1 MKLKT
6 LDKIFERLD
15 KSDFRKSFM
24 LNNKEYEY
32 LNKKGLDTIMEH
44 ADYFIDSRLT
54 PAYPKNDG
62 KQTPMGNHPVFI
74 AQHATGT
81 CCRSCLFKWHR
92 IKKNKELSTRE
103 KQYIMHVIKIWL
115 CNQINPCSR

>member
-6 LDKIFERLD
+6 LEKIFERLD
-15 KSDFRKSFM
+15 KSDFRKSFK

-103 KQYIMHVIKIWL
+103 KQYIMQVIKIWL
-115 CNQINPCSR
+115 CNQINLCSR

>member
-6 LDKIFERLD
+6 LEEIFERLD
-15 KSDFRKSFM
+15 KSNFRKSFK

-44 ADYFIDSRLT
+44 AGYFIDSRLT

-62 KQTPMGNHPVFI
+62 KQTPMKNHPVFI
-74 AQHATGT
+74 AQYATGT

-103 KQYIMHVIKIWL
+103 KQYIMQVIKIWL
-115 CNQINPCSR
+115 CNQINLCSR

>member
-1 MKLKT
+1 M
-6 LDKIFERLD
+6 IFERLD
-15 KSDFRKSFM
+15 KSNFRKSFK

-32 LNKKGLDTIMEH
+32 LNKNGLDTIMEH

-62 KQTPMGNHPVFI
+62 KQTPMKNHPVFI

-103 KQYIMHVIKIWL
+103 KQYIMQVIKIWL
-115 CNQINPCSR
+115 CNQINLCSR

>member
-6 LDKIFERLD
+6 LEKIFERLD
-15 KSDFRKSFM
+15 KSDFRKSFK

-32 LNKKGLDTIMEH
+32 LNKKGLDTIKEH

-62 KQTPMGNHPVFI
+62 KQTPMKNHPVFI

-103 KQYIMHVIKIWL
+103 KQYIMQVIKIWL
-115 CNQINPCSR
+115 CNQINLCSR

>member
-1 MKLKT
+1 MKLKH
-6 LDKIFERLD
+6 LEKIFERLD
-15 KSDFRKSFM
+15 KSDFRKSFK

-32 LNKKGLDTIMEH
+32 LNKNGLDTIMEH

-62 KQTPMGNHPVFI
+62 KQTPMKNHPVFI

-103 KQYIMHVIKIWL
+103 KQYIMQVIKIWL
-115 CNQINPCSR
+115 CNQINLCSR